1 MQKLLFFV
9 IFLLGIVNAFGQQPT
24 SITIDIEFG
33 SNPSCEG
40 SLVQLKAVPSELNS
54 AYQYDWWEIPQEGPE
69 NGRRNNVKRVLPDG
83 STQDV
88 RGVEGPNGENTFIRV
103 NPRVTTLYGV
113 RIGGTTMEI
122 TITVDKSPNPGL
134 NSSIFLCG
142 KTSDIDLFAELDGS
156 PETGGTWSPGN
167 GVYDITN
174 VNGGVFTYTVDKGG
188 ACPIQ
193 SAIVTVRPCG
203 INDADNDGDLN
214 DVDTDDDNDGIPD
227 TVEDGFCT
235 PTSLTPTFI
244 LEEDFGFGG
253 PTRSKFVEGT
263 GLTFNPGIP
272 QDINGND
279 GEYNIATSL
288 HLFNFNN
295 ESALYISTEANG
307 HQDANGDTDGRF
319 MAINMLTSSFLSKPI
334 FQVRDLPVTPGIEYD
349 FSMRV
354 ANLNGNGG
362 ELPNL
367 RIEIIDQATG
377 STIADAGSG
386 TIPYENDRWVPK
398 EAKFTPAPGVT
409 TVAVVVTNQQLTPG
423 NGNDVGIDNIFL
435 SRLQCDFD
443 RDGIPNSEDLDSDND
458 GIYDIVENNEGAKD
472 ADGDGRVDNQ
482 ADSGSITAIVNSDS
496 DSNPDYLDVDSDND
510 GIIDHVEAMET
521 ASYVGP
527 NGADGDFNGVDDS
540 YDTNGTPIV
549 LADTDTDG
557 TPDYLDDNSD
567 EDCLDD
573 TVEAYDLDEDGV
585 SDILNAAFND
595 TDNDG
600 LDDDYDTEVLGR
612 LTSTTNGTNGG
623 QEPSIFPDV
632 HNPGGDRDWRDE
644 FIATPIVLTDVADT
658 CQSATAAFNL
668 FDELNAALA
677 ALTPPISSLPTTGTW
692 TVPGGGNTV
701 TGGHLGTLDVSTTM
715 AEMDYVYTLPRIGT
729 CPERTFTLPVEVTP
743 IAFAGEDAVISR
755 CTSDPVFDLF
765 DELLDRADGTMPSPG
780 GVWTVGTTTTV
791 FGADDKGAFDP
802 SSDMFGVYTYTVS
815 GGAGCGSDTATVDIS
830 IGGANPGVAPTSPV
844 MFCRDD
850 TTTIDLF
857 TLLTNSPQSGGI
869 WTLPDGVT
877 TFDGML
883 TPSAVSFTSGMYTYE
898 VSSAG
903 CPPGSV
909 DVEVVITDIPVID
922 VLGARCDAT
931 GPSATV
937 YEVTTTLTGSGT
949 VTSDFGVVD
958 LSDPTRP
965 RVTDIPK
972 NQDIVLTIT
981 PAGNPACS
989 FTRMVTAPNCDCPV
1003 VNDPTNPS
1011 DEVICEEDPI
1021 PALSVTLDA
1030 GLVGRWY
1037 LSDGSPIASAQSTD
1051 SYTPTVD
1058 QLSVGVNTFVVEAA
1072 DATGCPSNQINVR
1085 LTIIEKPR
1093 IVLPTIVESCGEFV
1107 LAPLAVGNYFDAPVG
1122 TFSRTMINVGEVFT
1136 SSDTVYIFAENID
1149 STSGQVCASEEEFS
1163 FTVNPLPTPVAPT
1176 IEAAYC
1182 NSFELPPLANA
1193 ATQKYFTST
1202 GGGGSE
1208 LSPGDVV
1215 TSTQEIFIQE
1225 TSSVGCVDEISFTIN
1240 IENITGDPGTN
1251 GVLDLCINDMPV
1263 SLISGLQGS
1272 PSDNG
1277 SWTLPDGS
1285 VNTNPNFEI
1294 DPATADAGTYTYTIN
1309 STTVCTGLSA
1319 DVEVSILGIPTPT
1332 LPASLATTAQCESF
1346 TLPSLPAGQ
1355 FYSTISLATDP
1366 TITGDLAEGQVL
1378 ASTTD
1383 LFLVEENANGC
1394 KGEVPFRISIENL
1407 PVFDLVG
1414 GNGCVDDSGNIV
1426 PITIS
1431 TPLSTTDYDLQW
1443 LLNGTALAGETNP
1456 SIDATSI
1463 GDYTVE
1469 YTSRTSMGCGDSKTT
1484 SILPIES
1491 PENLTFNVGLN
1502 TVELFVTK
1510 GDNLSYTLIGID
1522 TNYVVSQVGNVF
1534 RGVPP
1539 GDYVATVSNECDSI
1553 SIDVPV
1559 FGFPEF
1565 FTPNGDIDNESWN
1578 VKGNPGDTKITI
1590 SIFDRYGRLLAS
1602 FNPEGRGWNGTY
1614 NDMHMPADDY
1624 WYYAKTDNGEE
1635 FRGHFALLR

>member
-9 IFLLGIVNAFGQQPT
+9 IFLLGIVNAFGQTVTLEPETGFGRTICSGSTIQVNLDINPPT
-24 SITIDIEFG
+24 PPTNPTG
-33 SNPSCEG
+33 SYNI
-40 SLVQLKAVPSELNS
+40 N
-54 AYQYDWWEIPQEGPE
+54 WERI
-69 NGRRNNVKRVLPDG
+69 NPDG
-83 STQDV
+83 SSV
-88 RGVEGPNGENTFIRV
+88 FLRNGNFSDPDNTFQREIISTPGVTRFRV
-103 NPRVTTLYGV
+103 RVD
-113 RIGGTTMEI
+113 GTEHSI
-122 TITVDKSPNPGL
+122 DITVDPIPNAGFD
-134 NSSIFLCG
+134 SEIFLCG
-142 KTSDIDLFAELDGS
+142 KSGVINLFDELDGG
-156 PETGGTWSPGN
+156 PETGGTWSN
-167 GVYDITN
+167 GTGTYDTSDTR
-174 VNGGVFTYTVDKGG
+174 GGSFTYTIPGG
-188 ACPIQ
+188 GICPDQMAVIN
-193 SAIVTVRPCG
+193 VRPCG
-203 INDADNDGDLN
+203 NNDIDNDGINN
-214 DVDTDDDNDGIPD
+214 DVDLDDDNDGIPD
-227 TVEDGFCT
+227 VQENGFCT
-235 PTSLTPTFI
+235 SASLSPIFV
-244 LEEDFGFGG
+244 LEEDFGFGN
-253 PTRSKFVEGT
+253 PTRSKFSEGL
-263 GLTFNPGIP
+263 GLLYNPLLP
-272 QDINGND
+272 QDTSND
-279 GEYNIATSL
+279 GEYNVATSTFFRTGVGFDATFL
-288 HLFNFNN
+288 AADL
-295 ESALYISTEANG
+295 NG
-307 HQDANGDTDGRF
+307 DVDANGDVDGRYL
-319 MAINMLTSSFLSKPI
+319 AINMKSAVFLNKPVFI
-334 FQVRDLPVTPGIEYD
+334 AKDLPVTPGVEYD
-349 FSMRV
+349 FSMSI
-354 ANLNGNGG
+354 ANFNSTDGI
-362 ELPNL
+362 LPDL
-367 RIEIIDQATG
+367 TIEIVDQNTG
-377 STIADAGSG
+377 LPIISRNSG
-386 TIPYENDRWVPK
+386 PISNNMDVWQQFDE
-398 EAKFTPAPGVT
+398 KFTPLPGVT
-409 TVAVVVTNQQLTPG
+409 VVTVQVINNQGTPG
-423 NGNDVGIDNIFL
+423 NGNDIAIDNIFL
-435 SRLQCDFD
+435 STNACDFD

-458 GIYDIVENNEGAKD
+458 GIYDIVENNEAAKD

-585 SDILNAAFND
+585 SDILNTAFND
-595 TDNDG
+595 ADNDG

-612 LTSTTNGTNGG
+612 LTSNTNGTNGG
-623 QEPSIFPDV
+623 QEPSVFPDV
-632 HNPGGDRDWRDE
+632 HNPGGDLDWREE
-644 FIATPIVLTDVADT
+644 FIAIPIVLTDLADT
-658 CQSATAAFNL
+658 CQGTTTAFNL
-668 FDELNAALA
+668 FDELNTKLA

-692 TVPGGGNTV
+692 TPPVGGNTV
-701 TGGHLGTLDVSTTM
+701 TGGHLGTLDVSTVM
-715 AEMDYVYTLPRIGT
+715 SPALSYVYTLPRIGT

-743 IAFAGEDAVISR
+743 VPFAGEDATDSV
-755 CTSDPVFDLF
+755 CTSDSAFDLF
-765 DELLDRADGTMPSPG
+765 DLLGDRMMDGTMPSPG
-780 GVWTVGTTTTV
+780 GEWTVGTTGVV
-791 FGADDKGAFDP
+791 FGTDDKGRFNPLTDT
-802 SSDMFGVYTYTVS
+802 FGVYTYTVT
-815 GGAGCGSDTATVDIS
+815 GGSGCGTDEATVTIS

-850 TTTIDLF
+850 TTTTDLF

-883 TPSAVSFTSGMYTYE
+883 TPSAVSFTSGMYTYA

-1332 LPASLATTAQCESF
+1332 LPASLPTTGQCESF

-1565 FTPNGDIDNESWN
+1565 FTPNGDTENESWN

-1614 NDMHMPADDY
+1614 NDIHMPADDY